1 MNQPF
6 YPCQMSEKQRV
17 HLLSGERVYHHHQG
31 INLAAITS
39 TARGHHADLMDLHSV
54 LMVMEDRRLNEK
66 RQPHEEN
73 KELKMATLSLERERL
88 AEDKARHDREELTL
102 EKHRNREEQA
112 LEEHRR
118 MEKWMKE
125 EEMECKRRE
134 VSAKEDTWVRT
145 SILEIARF
153 VLSSVSGDTEAV
165 CTIKP
170 LSCTTWIHRNEI

>member
-1 MNQPF
+1 
-6 YPCQMSEKQRV
+6 
-17 HLLSGERVYHHHQG
+17 
-31 INLAAITS
+31 
-39 TARGHHADLMDLHSV
+39 
-54 LMVMEDRRLNEK
+54 
-66 RQPHEEN
+66 
-73 KELKMATLSLERERL
+73 MATLSLERERL

-165 CTIKP
+165 YNKAIVLYNLDP
-170 LSCTTWIHRNEI
+170 